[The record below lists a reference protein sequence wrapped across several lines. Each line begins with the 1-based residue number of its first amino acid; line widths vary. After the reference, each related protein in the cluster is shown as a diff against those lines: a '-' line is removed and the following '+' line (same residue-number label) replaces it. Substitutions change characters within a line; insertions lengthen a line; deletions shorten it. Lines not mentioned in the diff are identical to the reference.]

1 MGIFSI
7 LAVVC
12 PRGMWLDLLPSV
24 MATQRDSID
33 QPVTCRKCGTK
44 NEQFYTYCRHCL
56 EELPAVP

>member
-1 MGIFSI
+1 
-7 LAVVC
+7 
-12 PRGMWLDLLPSV
+12 
-24 MATQRDSID
+24 MATQRESID